1 MRDIFDSIFRLMDER
16 FIQDSTVGVP
26 TALAFRSS
34 IAYKYKPTVRYSVE
48 LLRAPE
54 GERIG
59 NLKISFRTRS
69 QAFMNMLGGFFSLW
83 INTERSFNK
92 RVAEYKADNDKLV
105 RAIYFPKGVSSAT
118 SEQIGVLISEYIK
131 AFDSALKSYFAYSAD
146 DELAARGA
154 EIVDATCPF
163 VSRIHKLAAENK
175 GTVLVAGDPAHPEVE
190 GILGHCTGKAYTF
203 KTAEELE
210 QIQNSENTFY

>member
-1 MRDIFDSIFRLMDER
+1 MSKSVYSIVLSDDVVAAIDMMALKMGTNRSNLINQLLAERVSVVTPERRMRDIFDSIFRLMDER

-69 QAFMNMLGGFFSLW
+69 QAFMDMLDGFFTLW
-83 INTERSFNK
+83 INTERSFNE
-92 RVAEYKADNDKLV
+92 RAAEYKADNDKLV
-105 RAIYFPKGVSSAT
+105 RAIYFPKGVKAAT

-146 DELAARGA
+146 DELAARA
-154 EIVDATCPF
+154 V
-163 VSRIHKLAAENK
+163 R
-175 GTVLVAGDPAHPEVE
+175 
-190 GILGHCTGKAYTF
+190 KAYTDSLD
-203 KTAEELE
+203 KG
-210 QIQNSENTFY
+210 IDRI